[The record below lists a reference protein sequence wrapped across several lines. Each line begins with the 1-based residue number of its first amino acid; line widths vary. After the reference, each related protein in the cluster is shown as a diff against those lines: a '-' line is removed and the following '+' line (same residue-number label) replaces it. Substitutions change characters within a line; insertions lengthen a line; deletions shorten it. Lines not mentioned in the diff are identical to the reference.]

1 MPLTMAPRGS
11 AATVKKI
18 NGKDEIRR
26 FLKSLGFV
34 EGEVV
39 TVVSEL
45 GGNLIVSRKDTPV
58 ALSKPDLGL
67 TGGASP
73 AQIAIGALPWEQKRK
88 SAWVP
93 TRRGPCALSVR
104 RIPAGAHPRP
114 YCRPRGMMEQ

>member
-45 GGNLIVSRKDTPV
+45 GGDLIVSRKDTPV
-58 ALSKPDLGL
+58 ALSKHM
-67 TGGASP
+67 AS
-73 AQIAIGALPWEQKRK
+73 
-88 SAWVP
+88 
-93 TRRGPCALSVR
+93 
-104 RIPAGAHPRP
+104 RILV
-114 YCRPRGMMEQ
+114 